1 MEELIKKIDYKMLSG
16 QKRLLSKIQENPLL
30 TQTEKDAIE
39 GILCLVD
46 AIQDKV
52 VELDILPES
61 DVFPYLNQDE
71 NE

>member
-1 MEELIKKIDYKMLSG
+1 MLAG
-16 QKRLLSKIQENPLL
+16 QKRLLCKIQENPLL

-39 GILCLVD
+39 GVLCLVD

-52 VELDILPES
+52 VELGILPES

>member
-1 MEELIKKIDYKMLSG
+1 MEELLKNIDFKMLSG
-16 QKRLLSKIQENPLL
+16 QKRSLCLTQENPLL
-30 TQTEKDAIE
+30 SQTEKDAIE
-39 GILCLVD
+39 GVLCLVD

-52 VELDILPES
+52 VELGILPES

>member
-1 MEELIKKIDYKMLSG
+1 MLAG